1 MSESTDAIGDMIAE
15 IARGL
20 VETPD
25 NVTVKVRDDRDRVVF
40 ELHVPDD
47 QRGHVIGR
55 GGRIAQSLRTVTQAA
70 GRANG
75 VKASLDIV
83 D

>member
-1 MSESTDAIGDMIAE
+1 MAGDAAIQEMIAV

-25 NVTVKVRDDRDRVVF
+25 EVRVDVREDRDRVVF
-40 ELHVPDD
+40 ELVVPDG
-47 QRGHVIGR
+47 QRGQVIGR
-55 GGRIAQSLRTVTQAA
+55 GGRIAHALRAVTQAA
-70 GRANG
+70 GRSQGIRAT
-75 VKASLDIV
+75 LDIV